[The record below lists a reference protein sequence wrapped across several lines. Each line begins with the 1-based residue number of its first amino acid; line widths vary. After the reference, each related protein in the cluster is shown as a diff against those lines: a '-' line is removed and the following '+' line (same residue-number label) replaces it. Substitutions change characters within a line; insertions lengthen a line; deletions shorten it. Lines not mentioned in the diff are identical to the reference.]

1 MVSPWSSYFAIAL
14 LLVHLEATREV
25 LLNAI
30 RHPYDRA
37 STQVERAGSK
47 EAVVPG
53 EASEEADTKAGEV
66 LHTGKLSCLLVE
78 TSADGGGVDES

>member
-1 MVSPWSSYFAIAL
+1 M
-14 LLVHLEATREV
+14 REV

-30 RHPYDRA
+30 QHPYDRA

-66 LHTGKLSCLLVE
+66 LRTGKLSCVLVE
-78 TSADGGGVDES
+78 PAGASGGVDES